1 MIYKSYQVELNAKI
15 IKQDL
20 VLFYG
25 ENLGLQDDIRRNIK
39 LNYPGSE
46 ILYFDQDDL
55 LKNKNLIFNE
65 MNNDSLFNKQKIFFI
80 GQVNEKIFDL
90 IKEIDYKNDKKIFLF
105 GGLLEKK
112 SKLRNFFEKENNC
125 AVVPC
130 YEDNEINIKKIILY
144 HLKDYQGLTNNVISL
159 IIEKTGLNRVK
170 LNNELQKITSLFQNK
185 NIDLKKLELL
195 LNLKENDDFNKLKDM
210 AFNGN
215 KEKTNNL
222 LSETNLEN
230 EKNIYYLN
238 IINNRLQKLLEL
250 KKNRK
255 SSNINDDIDN
265 LKPPIFWKEKPNF
278 AIQANKWCE
287 KKILTMMRRT
297 YKLEIEL
304 KSNSSINKNILF
316 KKLMVD
322 ICNTANS

>member
-1 MIYKSYQVELNAKI
+1 MIYKSYQVELDTKI
-15 IKQDL
+15 VKQNL

-25 ENLGLQDDIRRNIK
+25 ENLGLQDDIRRKIK

-55 LKNKNLIFNE
+55 LKNKKLIFNE
-65 MNNDSLFNKQKIFFI
+65 MNNDSLFNKQKIFLI

-90 IKEIDYKNDKKIFLF
+90 IKEIDDKNDKKIFLF

-130 YEDNEINIKKIILY
+130 YEDNEINIKRIILY
-144 HLKDYQGLTNNVISL
+144 HLKNYQGLTNNIISL

-170 LNNELQKITSLFQNK
+170 LNNELQKITSLFHNRT
-185 NIDLKKLELL
+185 IDLKKLEQL

-222 LSETNLEN
+222 LSETNLEY

-238 IINNRLQKLLEL
+238 MINNRLQKLLEL
-250 KKNRK
+250 KKNK
-255 SSNINDDIDN
+255 KNQNISDDIDN

-278 AIQANKWCE
+278 SIQAKKWCE
-287 KKILTMMRRT
+287 KKILTIMRKT

-304 KSNSSINKNILF
+304 KSNPKIDKNILL

-322 ICNTANS
+322 ICETANS